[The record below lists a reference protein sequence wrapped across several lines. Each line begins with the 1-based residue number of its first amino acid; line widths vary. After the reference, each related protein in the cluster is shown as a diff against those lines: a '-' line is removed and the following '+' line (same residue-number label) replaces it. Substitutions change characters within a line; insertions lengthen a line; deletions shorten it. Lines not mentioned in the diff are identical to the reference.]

1 VISIFIGLVFL
12 DAAGIGGLLAGCAP
26 SGYNFSVP
34 QALPNLRLK
43 VLFFGRLRELTG
55 IAEESLEIP
64 NGTTLED
71 LFNRYSAR
79 FPNLAAFRASLV
91 ASRNE
96 EFASWNAAVANND
109 TIAFLPPVSG
119 G

>member
-1 VISIFIGLVFL
+1 
-12 DAAGIGGLLAGCAP
+12 LLAGHAA

-34 QALPNLRLK
+34 PALSNLRLK

-55 IAEESLEIP
+55 IAEESLEIRA
-64 NGTTLED
+64 GATLAD
-71 LFNRYSAR
+71 VFDQYATR
-79 FPNLAAFRASLV
+79 FPNLVSFRSSLV
-91 ASRNE
+91 PSRNE
-96 EFASWNAAVANND
+96 EFAPWDSTISDGD